1 MISIDPAG
9 HPETPPII
17 VAICGSL
24 RDGSYTR
31 QALAVA
37 LQGAEEA
44 GGLAKLIDLR
54 DYRLPFC
61 GGEGGSP
68 EDVARLRDEVG
79 RAQGIILGT
88 PEYHGSFSG
97 VLKNALDLMGFD
109 EVEGK
114 VVGLVGVSGG
124 SLGSTSALNGLREI
138 GRALRAWVVPEQVA
152 VSGASRAFDASGK
165 PVDPAL
171 ERRLKDLGR
180 KVARFAELHAS
191 EKARERATASGKAQV
206 QVIGA

>member
-1 MISIDPAG
+1 MIPEGPAG
-9 HPETPPII
+9 HPVAV

-31 QALAVA
+31 RALSVA
-37 LQGAEEA
+37 LEGAEEA
-44 GGLAKLIDLR
+44 AARATLIDLR
-54 DYRLPFC
+54 EYQLPFC

-68 EDVARLRDEVG
+68 EDVARLRAEVG

-109 EVEGK
+109 EFEGK
-114 VVGLVGVSGG
+114 VLGLAGISGG
-124 SLGSTSALNGLREI
+124 SLGATAALNGLREV
-138 GRALRAWVVPEQVA
+138 GRGLRAWVIPEQVA
-152 VSGASRAFDASGK
+152 VSGASRAFDESGR
-165 PVDPAL
+165 PADPAL

-180 KVARFAELHAS
+180 KVARFAELHA
-191 EKARERATASGKAQV
+191 AERAKELAQARGLAFLPT
-206 QVIGA
+206 IGG